1 LVKREVK
8 NNKQNKIPK
17 TKAFTGFVLLKKL
30 VSIDPFLY
38 FCRVKIIQ
46 VMIANN
52 IFRVIGDVFTNGLFA
67 PFNALKDADN
77 WWISNIPNF
86 VFIAIFF
93 VLLGYW
99 MNESV
104 KFKKEG
110 TEDLPK

>member
-1 LVKREVK
+1 
-8 NNKQNKIPK
+8 
-17 TKAFTGFVLLKKL
+17 
-30 VSIDPFLY
+30 
-38 FCRVKIIQ
+38 
-46 VMIANN
+46 MIANN
-52 IFRVIGDVFTNGLFA
+52 IFRVIGDVFTNGLFT

-77 WWISNIPNF
+77 WWVSNIPNF